1 VRFSSEKNNNF
12 DHNRFSGMFN
22 SIIQTY
28 DLREI
33 SMYGGEGL
41 YLVK

>member
-1 VRFSSEKNNNF
+1 VRFSSEKNKNF
-12 DHNRFSGMFN
+12 VHNRFSGMFN